1 MKRFKTKISFKKVN
15 WKKLRFKWYKDYS
28 ILTKMLVGFLFVTL
42 LAGTVGVFGMNIIER
57 MNRSNN
63 EMFNKLNAPMQYMT
77 YLYEHYYKMRI
88 ATTKGVMSEN
98 ADYIVYQMS
107 TANTERDQVNAVLES
122 LEGTWLEEDRPA
134 VDKFKASLSDVYTKI
149 DEILANVNNDRHEA
163 AIETLNSIDTERAFT
178 SVEQGLRTLISLKI
192 NKAKEQLA
200 INEKGY
206 TNDKS
211 LMITILGISLLLSVL
226 IGIYISFIISVP
238 IKSLIKAANR
248 LADGEV
254 DVSVKANTRDEVGK
268 LTEAF
273 SRMINNI
280 KEQAFAA
287 EKIANGDLDIGVT
300 PKSEKDVLS
309 NSMLLVIST
318 LKKLLSEIGYLI
330 NELKN
335 ENFAAASDVEPF
347 FGAYREIIS
356 GVNSAVNAVRE
367 KMFWYEAMLDS
378 IPFPVTVTD
387 LGMNLT
393 FVNKAGEEIMNSARD
408 ELLGKK
414 CGDCWNSSICGT
426 PGCAMV
432 KLNKNETRTMFDRD
446 DKNYQVDSAF
456 LANSAGEKIGHIE
469 VVQDVTARC
478 RVLAFQQNEVSK
490 LTENL
495 KLLAEGSLNLNL
507 SVDAGDE
514 YTVEEHRIFSEINE
528 NVATAVASI
537 SNYIK
542 DISHILNEMSAGNLN
557 VSVMSEY
564 KGDFVEIKES
574 LNSIINSFN
583 TIINEINSLAD
594 QVAAGSR
601 QVSEGSQALSQGAA
615 EQASSIEELTASIAH
630 VASQTR
636 QNAANAGKANELA
649 NKAKDN
655 AVSGDEQMKDMLT
668 SMEEIN
674 NAYNKIAK
682 IIKIIDEI
690 AFQTNIL
697 ALNASVEAARAGQ
710 HGKGFAVVAE
720 EVRNLAI
727 RSADAAKDTETL
739 IENSLTIV
747 DDGTKKATIT
757 SESLKNIV
765 KSIGEAS
772 NIVDEIATASEE
784 QANAIAQINRGIEQV
799 SKVVQSNSSTAEE
812 GAAAS
817 EELSCHANNLREL
830 VGRFETD
837 STIAEE
843 TKANEAKEPE
853 PRAKPA
859 RKKADRM
866 IKIELSDDEFGKY

>member
-393 FVNKAGEEIMNSARD
+393 FVNKAGEEIMNSA
-408 ELLGKK
+408 
-414 CGDCWNSSICGT
+414 
-426 PGCAMV
+426 
-432 KLNKNETRTMFDRD
+432 
-446 DKNYQVDSAF
+446 
-456 LANSAGEKIGHIE
+456 
-469 VVQDVTARC
+469 
-478 RVLAFQQNEVSK
+478 
-490 LTENL
+490 
-495 KLLAEGSLNLNL
+495 
-507 SVDAGDE
+507 
-514 YTVEEHRIFSEINE
+514 
-528 NVATAVASI
+528 
-537 SNYIK
+537 
-542 DISHILNEMSAGNLN
+542 
-557 VSVMSEY
+557 
-564 KGDFVEIKES
+564 
-574 LNSIINSFN
+574 
-583 TIINEINSLAD
+583 
-594 QVAAGSR
+594 
-601 QVSEGSQALSQGAA
+601 
-615 EQASSIEELTASIAH
+615 
-630 VASQTR
+630 
-636 QNAANAGKANELA
+636 
-649 NKAKDN
+649 
-655 AVSGDEQMKDMLT
+655 
-668 SMEEIN
+668 
-674 NAYNKIAK
+674 
-682 IIKIIDEI
+682 
-690 AFQTNIL
+690 
-697 ALNASVEAARAGQ
+697 
-710 HGKGFAVVAE
+710 
-720 EVRNLAI
+720 
-727 RSADAAKDTETL
+727 
-739 IENSLTIV
+739 
-747 DDGTKKATIT
+747 
-757 SESLKNIV
+757 
-765 KSIGEAS
+765 
-772 NIVDEIATASEE
+772 
-784 QANAIAQINRGIEQV
+784 
-799 SKVVQSNSSTAEE
+799 
-812 GAAAS
+812 
-817 EELSCHANNLREL
+817 
-830 VGRFETD
+830 
-837 STIAEE
+837 
-843 TKANEAKEPE
+843 
-853 PRAKPA
+853 
-859 RKKADRM
+859 
-866 IKIELSDDEFGKY
+866 

>member
-1 MKRFKTKISFKKVN
+1 
-15 WKKLRFKWYKDYS
+15 
-28 ILTKMLVGFLFVTL
+28 
-42 LAGTVGVFGMNIIER
+42 
-57 MNRSNN
+57 
-63 EMFNKLNAPMQYMT
+63 
-77 YLYEHYYKMRI
+77 
-88 ATTKGVMSEN
+88 
-98 ADYIVYQMS
+98 
-107 TANTERDQVNAVLES
+107 
-122 LEGTWLEEDRPA
+122 
-134 VDKFKASLSDVYTKI
+134 
-149 DEILANVNNDRHEA
+149 
-163 AIETLNSIDTERAFT
+163 
-178 SVEQGLRTLISLKI
+178 
-192 NKAKEQLA
+192 
-200 INEKGY
+200 
-206 TNDKS
+206 
-211 LMITILGISLLLSVL
+211 MITILGISLLLSVL

-542 DISHILNEMSAGNLN
+542 DISHILNEMSAG
-557 VSVMSEY
+557 
-564 KGDFVEIKES
+564 
-574 LNSIINSFN
+574 
-583 TIINEINSLAD
+583 T
-594 QVAAGSR
+594 
-601 QVSEGSQALSQGAA
+601 
-615 EQASSIEELTASIAH
+615 
-630 VASQTR
+630 
-636 QNAANAGKANELA
+636 
-649 NKAKDN
+649 
-655 AVSGDEQMKDMLT
+655 
-668 SMEEIN
+668 
-674 NAYNKIAK
+674 
-682 IIKIIDEI
+682 
-690 AFQTNIL
+690 
-697 ALNASVEAARAGQ
+697 
-710 HGKGFAVVAE
+710 
-720 EVRNLAI
+720 
-727 RSADAAKDTETL
+727 
-739 IENSLTIV
+739 
-747 DDGTKKATIT
+747 
-757 SESLKNIV
+757 
-765 KSIGEAS
+765 
-772 NIVDEIATASEE
+772 
-784 QANAIAQINRGIEQV
+784 
-799 SKVVQSNSSTAEE
+799 
-812 GAAAS
+812 
-817 EELSCHANNLREL
+817 
-830 VGRFETD
+830 
-837 STIAEE
+837 
-843 TKANEAKEPE
+843 
-853 PRAKPA
+853 
-859 RKKADRM
+859 
-866 IKIELSDDEFGKY
+866 